1 MNATTDSLRFGGAR
15 LEQARRVV
23 ADAIG
28 RETVLRAKSYD
39 VLALLL
45 SRPDTVVTKDE
56 LFEKVW
62 NGAAVSEDTLVQCI
76 TEIRKAIG
84 QSGHDALKTITK
96 VGYRLV
102 PDVVP
107 PAGLVETPVP
117 TRTIHPRGIAVLPF
131 VNLSTDQDQDFL
143 ADGLAEDVI
152 TALSGSADLFVIAR
166 HSSFS
171 FRGKIFDL
179 GSVASEL
186 GVRYIVEGS
195 VRKLGERLRITA
207 SLVDAQS
214 SGSQVWAKR
223 FESAYSNI
231 FDIQD
236 EISKEVAQAVTG
248 KLTKPSTTRRRPTS
262 MEAYELS
269 LRSHDLWVRSKADCH
284 EAIVMLARAIELDP
298 TYAHAYSQLG
308 TAHLLAWSFWMEPGD
323 AHLDLAVTYTGRGVS
338 LDPNDSVAH
347 AAYGMALQYAKRWDD
362 SDRAFATAI
371 AMNPNGA
378 HAFAMKAF
386 TLALSGAGAA
396 GLDLL
401 EHALKLNPRP
411 PSWYHWNKA
420 VCQLCVGRFEDCIAT
435 LQQQGLARS
444 GARRTLIVAL
454 VQNGQMEEA
463 KKVVGFYKAYDPEFR
478 ASLWI
483 SRLPYQDIQMQALHL
498 RSLVLAGIPE

>member
-15 LEQARRVV
+15 LEQARRTV
-23 ADAIG
+23 ADATG

-39 VLALLL
+39 VLLLLL
-45 SRPDTVVTKDE
+45 SRPDAIVTKDE

-62 NGAAVSEDTLVQCI
+62 NGAAVTEDVLVQCI
-76 TEIRKAIG
+76 TDIRKAIG
-84 QSGHDALKTITK
+84 ERGHDALKTVTK

-102 PDVVP
+102 SDVVS
-107 PAGLVETPVP
+107 PAILRQP
-117 TRTIHPRGIAVLPF
+117 TVYARPIHPRGVAVLPF
-131 VNLSTDQDQDFL
+131 ANLSVDQDQDFL

-152 TALSGSADLFVIAR
+152 TALSGSPDLFVIAR

-171 FRGKIFDL
+171 FRGKIDDL

-195 VRKLGERLRITA
+195 VRKSGERLRVTVR
-207 SLVDAQS
+207 LVDAQS

-223 FESAYSNI
+223 FESAYNDI

-236 EISKEVAQAVTG
+236 EISREVAQAVAG
-248 KLTKPSTTRRRPTS
+248 KLVNPSTTRRRPTS

-298 TYAHAYSQLG
+298 TYAHAHSQLG
-308 TAHLLAWSFWMEPGD
+308 TAQLLAWSFWMERGD
-323 AHLDLAVTYTGRGVS
+323 SHLDFAVTYTGRGVS

-347 AAYGMALQYAKRWDD
+347 AAYGMALQHAKRWED

-411 PSWYHWNKA
+411 PSWYHWNMA
-420 VCQLCVGRFEDCIAT
+420 VCQLCMGRFEDCIAT

-454 VQNGQMEEA
+454 AQNGQMEEA
-463 KKVVGFYKAYDPEFR
+463 RKEAGFYKAYDPEFR

-483 SRLPYQDIQMQALHL
+483 SRLPYQDMQMQTLHL